1 MGKLSRAVNSL
12 QPQTLFKNQFR
23 EVGLAVYR
31 ERRRRE
37 LFNKKRSRKELSR
50 RLLSIDF
57 SLVGQEERRE
67 EEESDEEDDI
77 YSGKYNFSVYHTIH
91 HYSSSLFV

>member
-31 ERRRRE
+31 E
-37 LFNKKRSRKELSR
+37 FNKKRSRKELSR

>member
-1 MGKLSRAVNSL
+1 M
-12 QPQTLFKNQFR
+12 
-23 EVGLAVYR
+23 AVYR

-57 SLVGQEERRE
+57 ALVGQEERRE
-67 EEESDEEDDI
+67 EEESDEEDDM
-77 YSGKYNFSVYHTIH
+77 YSGRWN
-91 HYSSSLFV
+91 